1 MRNVNRKTLSLV
13 ALLMLS
19 AGALFVHPLR
29 GSDRPVLQGSGPA
42 QGATDEKVVIPPGK
56 ENLPAEEVFH
66 NIEILKGKPASR
78 LPGMMTALNGLL
90 GVKCAYCHDVNAWE
104 KEIPTK
110 ITSRRM
116 FAMLRDTNKTYFSG
130 ANPNPITCW
139 TCHRGTAKPT
149 SGQQEIMT
157 GLQSLPEDRKKVISD
172 LTASLGENKD
182 KPAEEVFHKIQFFK
196 GMPASRV
203 LRIMSVYTV
212 VLGVDCSHCHVVGAW
227 EKDDKPAKRT
237 VITMNHVVQDV
248 NAQLFGDQPAK
259 VACYTCHRGAEK
271 PVNIPK

>member
-1 MRNVNRKTLSLV
+1 MRAPRVKSLTLISLLV
-13 ALLMLS
+13 FS
-19 AGALFVHPLR
+19 VGALFVAPLL
-29 GSDRPVLQGSGPA
+29 GSDRSAKQGSSAA
-42 QGATDEKVVIPPGK
+42 QGAADEKVVIPPGK

-78 LPGMMTALNGLL
+78 MPGMMTALNGLL

-104 KEIPTK
+104 KEVPAK
-110 ITSRRM
+110 ITSRHM
-116 FAMLRDTNKTYFSG
+116 FAMIGDTNKKYFSG

-139 TCHRGTAKPT
+139 TCHRGAAKPT
-149 SGQQEIMT
+149 SGQSEIMA
-157 GLQSLPEDRKKVISD
+157 GLQNLPEDRKKTIDD
-172 LTASLGENKD
+172 LTASLEANKD
-182 KPAEEVFHKIQFFK
+182 KPAEEVFHNIQFFR
-196 GMPASRV
+196 GIPASRL

-212 VLGVDCSHCHVVGAW
+212 ALGVDCSHCHVIGAW

>member
-1 MRNVNRKTLSLV
+1 MNFKQKPRWFVLLV
-13 ALLMLS
+13 LVWTCAPIAAPLLGSENS
-19 AGALFVHPLR
+19 AKQGTGA
-29 GSDRPVLQGSGPA
+29 SQSSA
-42 QGATDEKVVIPPGK
+42 DEKVVIPAGK
-56 ENLPAEEVFH
+56 ENLPAEEVFK

-90 GVKCAYCHDVNAWE
+90 GVKCSYCHDVNAWE
-104 KEIPTK
+104 KEVPAK
-110 ITSRRM
+110 VTSRCM
-116 FAMLRDTNKTYFSG
+116 FAMIRDTNGKYFG
-130 ANPNPITCW
+130 GTNPNPITCW
-139 TCHRGTAKPT
+139 TCHRGAAKPT
-149 SGQQEIMT
+149 SGQQEIT
-157 GLQSLPEDRKKVISD
+157 AGLQSLPEDRKKVIDD

-182 KPAEEVFHKIQFFK
+182 KPAGEVFHNIQFFK
-196 GMPASRV
+196 TVPASNL

-227 EKDDKPAKRT
+227 EKDDKPAKRM

-248 NAQLFGDQPAK
+248 NAQLFVDQPAK